1 MKWCIVGEPA
11 QSRVANITISIRY
24 LPALIAYRVQWFHI
38 LTIWYSLYFV
48 STMMLILIIVMV
60 SDLPMARCTKNVP
73 LWLFPHPLPRLQAH
87 HHSCCPR
94 RNPHGEGPSQRP
106 RSWDPSLQPGH
117 GSTPVP
123 LQKNRSLMTHF
134 VFVFVVVV
142 VVVVVVAVVAVVVV
156 RLQNVELHLRS
167 SRTQLPKFCSYVFD
181 PDEHVIYFGS
191 SQIVMLETT
200 NQIKYRTN

>member
-1 MKWCIVGEPA
+1 MVPYP
-11 QSRVANITISIRY
+11 NN
-24 LPALIAYRVQWFHI
+24 LIQ
-38 LTIWYSLYFV
+38 FV
-48 STMMLILIIVMV
+48 FRITMMLILIIVMV

-134 VFVFVVVV
+134 VFV
-142 VVVVVVAVVAVVVV
+142 VVVAVVVVV

-181 PDEHVIYFGS
+181 
-191 SQIVMLETT
+191 LT
-200 NQIKYRTN
+200 NTLFILAHLKLLCLKPPTRSNTEQIKTDERGLHHCLSILHSAASPPMLNA